1 MSKYT
6 TIFAMEAEGKSVDNG
21 RCEPL
26 SEVEKDTISLLQS
39 LGVPKAKAEKAVATA
54 IKEASSLEDVAR
66 LALKNL

>member
-1 MSKYT
+1 MKVLL
-6 TIFAMEAEGKSVDNG
+6 FNG
-21 RCEPL
+21 SPNANGCTFTAL